1 MSQDSELKRKKLK
14 TGIILLIMVLAIYL
28 VVIFK
33 QW

>member
-1 MSQDSELKRKKLK
+1 MSQDSELKRKKLR

>member
-14 TGIILLIMVLAIYL
+14 TGIILLIMVLTIYL